1 MILYC
6 IKRGKMITQSLDESI
21 EDVGDGYPDINS
33 LLSRRFVPSLSR
45 VEIDMSDG
53 ESWDTSEGFE

>member
-1 MILYC
+1 
-6 IKRGKMITQSLDESI
+6 MITQSLDESI